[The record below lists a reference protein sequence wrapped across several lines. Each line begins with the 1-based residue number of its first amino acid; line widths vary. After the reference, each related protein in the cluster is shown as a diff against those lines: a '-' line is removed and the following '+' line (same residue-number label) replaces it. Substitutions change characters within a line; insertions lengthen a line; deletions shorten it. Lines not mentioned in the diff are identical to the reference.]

1 MFLVFV
7 GGPDWGGI
15 EELFNLR
22 EGGGEDSG
30 REREREKVGREGGR
44 GREGEG
50 DEEGVGREGGREGEG
65 DEEGV
70 GREGDEEGVG
80 REGEGGEEEWDVMTY
95 QIRTTY

>member
-22 EGGGEDSG
+22 E
-30 REREREKVGREGGR
+30 RGR

-50 DEEGVGREGGREGEG
+50 GREGGK
-65 DEEGV
+65 
-70 GREGDEEGVG
+70 
-80 REGEGGEEEWDVMTY
+80 EGGEEEWDVMTY